1 MKTKIID
8 YSLQPKQAIDLSIEA
23 FNNNLPIIFQ
33 TDTVFGFLL
42 PLNST
47 HAKNIV
53 VQLKGRDANKPF
65 QILVSSKKQAFAL
78 GKFNGFAFAL
88 AKKHWAG
95 GLTIIVPS
103 LLAEN
108 EKVGLRF
115 PKFPPIIKL
124 IRAYKQPLFA
134 TSVNISGEKELNS
147 VGEIEA
153 NFGGKVPLIVFS
165 SKHQLEKIASTVVE
179 ILDKDYKILRQGGVR
194 IEP

>member
-42 PLNST
+42 PLSST
-47 HAKNIV
+47 KAKNIV

-78 GKFNGFAFAL
+78 GKFNGFALEL

-103 LLAEN
+103 LLAKD

-134 TSVNISGEKELNS
+134 TSVNISGEKELNT
-147 VGEIEA
+147 VNEIEA

-165 SKHQLEKIASTVVE
+165 SNFELEKIASTVVE